1 MNIQEQVSLKHFNTF
16 GIEAKAQ
23 YFVEVTSEVELIEL
37 CQSGFL
43 KNKTLLVLGGGS
55 NILFTKN
62 FEGVVIKNAI
72 KGIVFKK
79 SGSLI
84 RVNSGAGTNWH
95 ELVLKSLEYGANGLE
110 NLSLIPGTVG
120 ASPVQNIGAYG
131 VELKDV
137 FERLQAIEITTGK
150 VVTFTK
156 DQCLFDYRSSVFKND
171 LKGQYIITE
180 VTLNLHNTNEV
191 NTSYGV
197 LKLALKEK
205 NIRTPTSKDISN
217 TVIDIRQS
225 KLPDPTKIGNAG
237 SFYKNPV
244 ISKIDYVNLQN
255 KYNGIPG
262 FTQLNNKVKVPAAW
276 LIEQT
281 GWKGKKIGNVGVN
294 PTQPL
299 VLVNYGKG
307 TGKEIKELSIAI
319 QKSVHSKFKIK
330 LETEVNIL

>member
-1 MNIQEQVSLKHFNTF
+1 VTIQEQVSLKNYNTF
-16 GIEAKAQ
+16 GIEAKAH
-23 YFVEVTSEVELIEL
+23 YFIEITSEVELIEL

-43 KNKTLLVLGGGS
+43 ANKNLLILGGGS
-55 NILFTKN
+55 NILFTKD
-62 FEGVVIKNAI
+62 FEGIVIKNSI
-72 KGIVFKK
+72 KGISFKK
-79 SGSLI
+79 SGQLI
-84 RVNSGAGTNWH
+84 RVTSGAGTNWH

-137 FERLQAIEITTGK
+137 FESLKAIKIATGE
-150 VVTFTK
+150 VATFTK

-171 LKGQYIITE
+171 LKGQFIITE
-180 VTLNLHNTNEV
+180 VTLNLHNSKETNI
-191 NTSYGV
+191 SYG
-197 LKLALKEK
+197 ALKSALNEK
-205 NIRTPTSKDISN
+205 KIDNPTSKEISN

-225 KLPDPTKIGNAG
+225 KLPDPSKIGNAG

-244 ISKIDYVNLQN
+244 IDKSDFTILQQ

-262 FTQLNNKVKVPAAW
+262 FHQPANKVKIPAAW

-307 TGKEIKELSIAI
+307 TGKEIKDLSIAI
-319 QKSVHSKFKIK
+319 QKSVFSKFNIT
-330 LETEVNIL
+330 LEAEVNIY